1 MISITGNM
9 KHLQYILLMTVIV
22 LLAAC
27 SQDVAEEPQQPV
39 VQEPDATLRL
49 SRVTRA
55 FTGDSE
61 NSDIRIFLTHGTT
74 TTEGLFKYA
83 GASAWT
89 TQLKLKSGA
98 RTYQLY
104 GYMPDNADFVRSIS
118 DWNENGAV
126 LHIQQLPPIAEQDYC
141 IVTGVR
147 QAADEY
153 DKTPAVRGT
162 FSFDYDS
169 QRENYINLFLDHL
182 YSHIVFCM
190 RVGDDYDAVRT
201 IKVKRMKL
209 KVADIS
215 HYNVDITLTKD
226 VGISNVVHSSTAGTG
241 TREMTIRDEV
251 LTLTTTSTTVCSG
264 YIIPATTLFDKLS
277 LVIEYD
283 IYDKRGN
290 KISERTAENS
300 LAYPLDELQRGEER
314 TLQINIDPSYLYDL
328 SLNDPPID
336 IKIKD

>member
-1 MISITGNM
+1 M
-9 KHLQYILLMTVIV
+9 KHIQYILMMTVIV

-27 SQDVAEEPQQPV
+27 SQDVAEEQT
-39 VQEPDATLRL
+39 QESDAALKL
-49 SRVTRA
+49 AGVTRA
-55 FTGDSE
+55 LTDE
-61 NSDIRIFLTHGTT
+61 PEYSDIRFFLTNGTT
-74 TTEGLFKYA
+74 ATEGLFKYA

-126 LHIQQLPPIAEQDYC
+126 LHIQQLPPLATQDYC

-147 QAADEY
+147 QAVNEN
-153 DKTPAVRGT
+153 DKTSAVRGA

-182 YSHIVFCM
+182 YSHIIFSM
-190 RVGDDYDAVRT
+190 RVGDDYNAVRT
-201 IKVKRMKL
+201 IIIKRMRL
-209 KVADIS
+209 QVADIS
-215 HYNVDITLTKD
+215 HYNVDVTLTKD
-226 VGISNVVHSSTAGTG
+226 VGISSVTQTNITG
-241 TREMTIRDEV
+241 SETPELTIREEEI
-251 LTLTTTSTTVCSG
+251 TLTTSSQTICSG
-264 YIIPATTLFDKLS
+264 YIIPATMLFDKLS
-277 LVIEYD
+277 LVIDYD

-290 KISERTAENS
+290 KVAVRTATNS
-300 LAYPLDELQRGEER
+300 LKIPLEELQRGEER

-328 SLNDPPID
+328 SLNDPPIVV
-336 IKIKD
+336 IRQ

>member
-1 MISITGNM
+1 
-9 KHLQYILLMTVIV
+9 
-22 LLAAC
+22 
-27 SQDVAEEPQQPV
+27 
-39 VQEPDATLRL
+39 
-49 SRVTRA
+49 
-55 FTGDSE
+55 
-61 NSDIRIFLTHGTT
+61 
-74 TTEGLFKYA
+74 
-83 GASAWT
+83 
-89 TQLKLKSGA
+89 
-98 RTYQLY
+98 
-104 GYMPDNADFVRSIS
+104 
-118 DWNENGAV
+118 
-126 LHIQQLPPIAEQDYC
+126 
-141 IVTGVR
+141 
-147 QAADEY
+147 
-153 DKTPAVRGT
+153 
-162 FSFDYDS
+162 
-169 QRENYINLFLDHL
+169 
-182 YSHIVFCM
+182 
-190 RVGDDYDAVRT
+190 
-201 IKVKRMKL
+201 MKL

-251 LTLTTTSTTVCSG
+251 LTLTTTS
-264 YIIPATTLFDKLS
+264 LFDKLS

>member
-9 KHLQYILLMTVIV
+9 KHIQYILLMTVIV

-49 SRVTRA
+49 SRVTRG
-55 FTGDSE
+55 FTGDFE
-61 NSDIRIFLTHGTT
+61 NSDIRIFLTNGTT
-74 TTEGLFKYA
+74 ATEGLFKYA

-126 LHIQQLPPIAEQDYC
+126 LHIQQLPPMAEQDYC

-147 QAADEY
+147 QADDED
-153 DKTPAVRGT
+153 DKTLAVRGA
-162 FSFDYDS
+162 FSFDYNS

-226 VGISNVVHSSTAGTG
+226 VGISSVAHSSTAGTG

-251 LTLTTTSTTVCSG
+251 LTLTTTSTTLCSG
-264 YIIPATTLFDKLS
+264 YILPATTLFGKLS

-290 KISERTAENS
+290 KISERTAENA
-300 LAYPLDELQRGEER
+300 LTNPLEDLQRGEER

-328 SLNDPPID
+328 SLNDPPIVVV
-336 IKIKD
+336 KN